1 VPLVDALPQADAQS
15 DELSPPGLPTSD
27 PPDLVTVFE
36 CGDPGRM
43 AIAKSL
49 LQSAQIPFLASN
61 EAVQDFVG
69 WGRFPSGTNVVLG
82 PCRLH
87 VDRADAEAAHDLL
100 KDLATDVP
108 GLWPRLRN
116 LRWHS

>member
-1 VPLVDALPQADAQS
+1 
-15 DELSPPGLPTSD
+15 
-27 PPDLVTVFE
+27 
-36 CGDPGRM
+36 
-43 AIAKSL
+43 
-49 LQSAQIPFLASN
+49 
-61 EAVQDFVG
+61 
-69 WGRFPSGTNVVLG
+69 VVLG